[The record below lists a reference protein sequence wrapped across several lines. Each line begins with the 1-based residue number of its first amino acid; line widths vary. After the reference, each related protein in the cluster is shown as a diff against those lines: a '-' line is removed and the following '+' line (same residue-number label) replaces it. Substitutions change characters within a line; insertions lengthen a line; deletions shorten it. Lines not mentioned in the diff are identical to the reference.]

1 MLAAPQRYVTLIAC
15 FLVAPVLGLATTIDV
30 NGGTLGSGQST
41 SGSFSTTVD
50 GGLFDVSGYYAGSET
65 GGGPVTSIVV
75 NATATYVG
83 STPLAS
89 AYSFSIDDIQNY
101 TLSTLPTTASYSEN
115 AGFGADLGA
124 GSELIADLCY
134 GPCTGLDV
142 LPSLTFSANGA
153 QSTPSQALSGL
164 SNPLEA
170 QAKLTF
176 DFGAGTTTGA
186 SITSTPE
193 PGGVIPIAAILVL
206 GLGVPAIRR
215 SRLLSKNMG

>member
-50 GGLFDVSGYYAGSET
+50 GGLFDVSGSYTGSET
-65 GGGPVTSIVV
+65 GSGPVTSITV
-75 NATATYVG
+75 NATATYEG

-89 AYSFSIDDIQNY
+89 AYSFTIDDIQNY

-115 AGFGADLGA
+115 AGFGAGLGA
-124 GSELIADLCY
+124 GSELIADLSY
-134 GPCTGLDV
+134 GSDV
-142 LPSLTFSANGA
+142 LPSLTFSANGF
-153 QSTPSQALSGL
+153 QSTPTEPLSGL
-164 SNPLEA
+164 SSPLEA
-170 QAKLTF
+170 QAELTF
-176 DFGAGTTTGA
+176 DFAAGATKGA
-186 SITSTPE
+186 YITSTPE
-193 PGGVIPIAAILVL
+193 PGGIIPIAAILVL
-206 GLGVPAIRR
+206 GLGIPAIRR